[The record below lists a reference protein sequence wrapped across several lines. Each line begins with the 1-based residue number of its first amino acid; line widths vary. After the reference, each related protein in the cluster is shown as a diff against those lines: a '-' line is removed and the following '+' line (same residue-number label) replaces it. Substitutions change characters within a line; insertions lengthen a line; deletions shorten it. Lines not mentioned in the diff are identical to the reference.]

1 MPLSAIVRSED
12 KDGQQGSGG
21 ESAWNDAHDA
31 SGASNPDT
39 NTDVITEY
47 INKADLKKVY
57 VQPKKEERLGHN
69 IRLTIDYPEDLEFY
83 RTLYKEVNYM
93 ASGPEI
99 VNVCLANSFQKI
111 NWHKHGEFLDNQKMF
126 NQKVR
131 SKIIKDMG
139 NYE

>member
-1 MPLSAIVRSED
+1 
-12 KDGQQGSGG
+12 
-21 ESAWNDAHDA
+21 
-31 SGASNPDT
+31 
-39 NTDVITEY
+39 
-47 INKADLKKVY
+47 
-57 VQPKKEERLGHN
+57 
-69 IRLTIDYPEDLEFY
+69 
-83 RTLYKEVNYM
+83 M